1 MREQKSTNQGPSSD
15 QERFGGYHSLA
26 RDAKPIALRPMA
38 AGTRWI
44 EDFFKDCIFA
54 LRLLRKDRY
63 YTIAATLALA
73 LGIGANAAG
82 ARTSHAR

>member
-1 MREQKSTNQGPSSD
+1 
-15 QERFGGYHSLA
+15 
-26 RDAKPIALRPMA
+26 MA

>member
-1 MREQKSTNQGPSSD
+1 VTS
-15 QERFGGYHSLA
+15 
-26 RDAKPIALRPMA
+26 

-44 EDFFKDCIFA
+44 EDFFKDGIFA

-73 LGIGANAAG
+73 LGIGANAAVFTIFSSV
-82 ARTSHAR
+82 ALKPLPVPDRLRWSA